1 MKGNMSINSTV
12 FYDPTNTA
20 KKTIKQAKIKES
32 ITNNSKKRHNKKI
45 SNNLNPPI
53 TENPKNKVTH
63 LKESN
68 IDKLLRKNNVG
79 IPANQAIKMQ
89 EVAKTSNTI
98 FGIRPVENIARTL
111 IEEGYPTKNFKVKGK
126 SSNWGP
132 QAGFIC
138 KNQHF
143 SKKNGSE
150 KDIKKF
156 NAEIK
161 HGLAKGHFKTTP
173 LKISKARITE
183 LRDEL
188 NIIETANQDKNIMIY
203 ATSPSGEEESFIAVY
218 DQQDDSYEILS
229 AKDKVP
235 IEVVCDLKLGKP
247 LTADY
252 DLLLL
257 APRIENF
264 KTDAK
269 DNRPGKMSIFKNKN
283 IDQKDKIKHI
293 NENENQNFGNL
304 TARSLD
310 VVNQI
315 NTKLDRG
322 YGLETVHHSDDA
334 GNPGSN
340 INDNFPATFFLPKKI
355 DKFPEITII
364 KDKKMFDDFIM
375 TIKNAGFHF
384 EDHPLWNVP
393 RRPSF
398 EKAIN
403 FFENRC

>member
-1 MKGNMSINSTV
+1 MKGNMSINSPV
-12 FYDPTNTA
+12 FYNLTNTV
-20 KKTIKQAKIKES
+20 KKTIKKAKIKEPITKKSPQNNEKIPNNLKPS
-32 ITNNSKKRHNKKI
+32 ITEKAKLKDA
-45 SNNLNPPI
+45 NLQEI
-53 TENPKNKVTH
+53 K
-63 LKESN
+63 
-68 IDKLLRKNNVG
+68 IDKLLRKNNIG
-79 IPANQAIKMQ
+79 IPADQAIKMQ
-89 EVAKTSNTI
+89 EVAKTSKTI

-111 IEEGYPTKNFKVKGK
+111 IKEGYPTKNFKVKGK

-150 KDIKKF
+150 EGIKKF
-156 NAEIK
+156 NTEIK
-161 HGLAKGHFKTTP
+161 DGLAKGYFKTAP
-173 LKISKARITE
+173 LKISNARITE

-188 NIIETANQDKNIMIY
+188 NIIETVNQDKNIIIY
-203 ATSPSGEEESFIAVY
+203 ATSPSGEEEKFIAVY
-218 DQQDDSYEILS
+218 SQEDDSYEILN
-229 AKDKVP
+229 AKDNTP

-257 APRIENF
+257 APRIEDF
-264 KTDAK
+264 KTEAK
-269 DNRPGKMSIFKNKN
+269 DNRLGKMSIFKNKN
-283 IDQKDKIKHI
+283 VDQKDKIKHV

-310 VVNQI
+310 LVNQI

-334 GNPGSN
+334 GNPNSD

-364 KDKKMFDDFIM
+364 KDKTMFDDFIM
-375 TIKNAGFHF
+375 TIKDAGFHF

-403 FFENRC
+403 FFEKRC